1 MRSDTVRI
9 LLVDDHALVRQALA
23 DRLSLE
29 DQLTIVGMA
38 EDATQAIDMAVE
50 LQPDI
55 ILMDIDMPNLNC
67 FDASTRISSLVKN
80 VSIIFLSA
88 FVYDHYID
96 SALAVGAKGYLSKSD
111 SIQTVIQAIHQVD
124 KGHVFFSEQVK
135 DRLVIDKKTTTRN
148 SNTTK
153 TRLSSLSPR
162 ELEVLAYIAQGKSTK
177 QVASVMNISAKTV
190 ESHTTKLMNKLDLHN
205 RVELTRF
212 AIREQIAKP

>member
-9 LLVDDHALVRQALA
+9 LLADDHALVRQALA
-23 DRLSLE
+23 DRLNLE
-29 DQLTIVGMA
+29 DDLQIVGVA
-38 EDATQAIDMAVE
+38 EDASQAIEKAVE

-55 ILMDIDMPNLNC
+55 LLMDIDMPNLNC
-67 FDASTRISSLVKN
+67 FDASTRIMSLVKS
-80 VSIIFLSA
+80 VRIIFLSA

-111 SIQTVIQAIHQVD
+111 SIQTVIDAIHQVIA
-124 KGHVFFSEQVK
+124 GNVYFSEQVK
-135 DRLVIDKKTTTRN
+135 DRLVVDKKPAMDA
-148 SNTTK
+148 SKTK

-177 QVASVMNISAKTV
+177 QIATVMNISAKTV
-190 ESHTTKLMNKLDLHN
+190 ESHTTKLMTKLDLHN

-212 AIREQIAKP
+212 AIREQISKP

>member
-1 MRSDTVRI
+1 MRSDTARI

-29 DQLTIVGMA
+29 DNFTIVGMA
-38 EDATQAIDMAVE
+38 GDASEAIDMAVE
-50 LQPDI
+50 YQPDI

-67 FDASTRISSLVKN
+67 FDASSRIISLVKHVN
-80 VSIIFLSA
+80 IIFLSA

-111 SIQTVIQAIHQVD
+111 SIQTVILAIEQVVN
-124 KGHVFFSEQVK
+124 GQVYFSEQVK
-135 DRLVIDKKTTTRN
+135 DRLVIDKKPSTRS
-148 SNTTK
+148 SNTK

-162 ELEVLAYIAQGKSTK
+162 ELEVLGYIAQGKSTK

-212 AIREQIAKP
+212 AIREQIALP

>member
-29 DQLTIVGMA
+29 ENLSIVGMA
-38 EDATQAIDMAVE
+38 EDASQAIDMAVKY
-50 LQPDI
+50 QPDI

-67 FDASTRISSLVKN
+67 FDASTRISSLVRQVN
-80 VSIIFLSA
+80 IIFLSA

-111 SIQTVIQAIHQVD
+111 SIQTVIEAIQHVANGQVY
-124 KGHVFFSEQVK
+124 FSEQVK
-135 DRLVIDKKTTTRN
+135 DRLVIDRKTTSRD
-148 SNTTK
+148 SKTK

-162 ELEVLAYIAQGKSTK
+162 EVEVLAYIAQGKSTK
-177 QVASVMNISAKTV
+177 QIATVMNISAKTV
-190 ESHTTKLMNKLDLHN
+190 ESHTTKLMTKLDLHN

-212 AIREQIAKP
+212 AIREQIAMP